1 MSYKLTGVSSLFQII
16 IVLILKKIFKNKKLQ
31 KGQHGAGRGQHGATK
46 QGHGAAPC

>member
-16 IVLILKKIFKNKKLQ
+16 IVLILKKYLKIKNYK

-46 QGHGAAPC
+46 RGHGAAPC